1 MMILVNEG
9 REVKVV
15 FNNGVELNVGDELED
30 GNIIFIEE
38 EEDVKVDKRVVR
50 FIVAG
55 NGEGWNVY
63 MNEDGEEVDEDG
75 Y

>member
-1 MMILVNEG
+1 MMILVKEA
-9 REVKVV
+9 RVVKVV

-30 GNIIFIEE
+30 GNIVFIEE
-38 EEDVKVDKRVVR
+38 EEDVKVGERVVR
-50 FIVAG
+50 FLVAG

-75 Y
+75 W